1 MESIVPKKRSK
12 QFGRSKNYSG
22 RRKLKKNNPKE
33 IKYYNRKTRVG
44 YYSKDA
50 LGEPKR
56 VFGSLKRKK
65 EKGRTQ

>member
-1 MESIVPKKRSK
+1 MGEAKTIQVEE
-12 QFGRSKNYSG
+12 N
-22 RRKLKKNNPKE
+22 LKKNNPKE

-44 YYSKDA
+44 YYSKDT